1 MSQISKGDGT
11 GEERVDR
18 SEVKVFL
25 KRYRRLVERRRNI
38 AERIKNIEDNATG
51 TTARLDGMPRAS
63 GTGDKV
69 GRGAADAAD
78 FRKQM
83 ERIDAEA
90 REAERE
96 IFFVIDS
103 VHDAFRAE
111 VLARHYLE
119 FETLP
124 QIAREMR
131 FTERWISELHRRGVE
146 DVGRIIERSRR

>member
-1 MSQISKGDGT
+1 M
-11 GEERVDR
+11 DR
-18 SEVKVFL
+18 SEAKVFL

-78 FRKQM
+78 FRRQM

-90 REAERE
+90 WKACRSY
-96 IFFVIDS
+96 DS
-103 VHDAFRAE
+103 HFDNVGGLIR
-111 VLARHYLE
+111 LA
-119 FETLP
+119 P
-124 QIAREMR
+124 
-131 FTERWISELHRRGVE
+131 
-146 DVGRIIERSRR
+146 